1 MFEDQDKQIIQEMRK
16 TLEEMSEHFFM
27 VSEGM
32 LKFQGDLTLFA
43 KELNVVKSYLEV
55 FTMVL
60 DKSGIIEKKE
70 MKDLVTTN
78 LNKKVN
84 TMQKALL
91 KKELQ
96 MKQETEDMKHLIEK
110 FKSSIGN
117 WFDEDGNPIAKA

>member
-27 VSEGM
+27 LSEGM

-70 MKDLVTTN
+70 N
-78 LNKKVN
+78 R
-84 TMQKALL
+84 
-91 KKELQ
+91 
-96 MKQETEDMKHLIEK
+96 
-110 FKSSIGN
+110 
-117 WFDEDGNPIAKA
+117 